1 MSSFILNLF
10 GRLTLVLICSIRS
23 NTSLRS
29 DRERGELMTAASFP
43 RRVIPMLSPSLARC
57 TNSESFCLA
66 SNNPMVRIPPPIHLD
81 YYPRLKK
88 SVGQP
93 AIRASS
99 AGQPFD
105 EDQTP

>member
-1 MSSFILNLF
+1 MRTMGLVEAKQNLVELVQRASEGESIGITRRGKLAAVISSP
-10 GRLTLVLICSIRS
+10 RS
-23 NTSLRS
+23 RSDLREVF

-81 YYPRLKK
+81 
-88 SVGQP
+88 
-93 AIRASS
+93 
-99 AGQPFD
+99 
-105 EDQTP
+105 